1 MTCRKLYIYLWCVTT
16 LVCVACNRQA
26 PADVAGTRPVTLK
39 YARLL
44 HLAEADSFTL
54 CDVLNPWREGTVLH
68 RYVLVPAASP
78 LPSKLPQ
85 GTLLRTPLRRAVA
98 FSSVH
103 ASLLRDLGCLD
114 RLCGLCDTAYVVLP
128 ALRQA
133 LRAGQIA
140 DMGAALQPDRE
151 RLAAADPDALL
162 VSPFQNAGYGGLE
175 QLNVPLVECADYME
189 ASPLGRAEWM
199 RFYGRLFGCTAR
211 ADSLFANIAAT
222 YEQLQAEAAKAP
234 TRPTVLVDHMQSGT
248 WYVPGGRSTMG
259 QLYADAGAR
268 YLFSDLQQAGSV
280 SLSFETV
287 LARARDADFWF
298 TKYGAARDLTYATL
312 AADYPPYRQFRAW
325 QTHRIY
331 QCNVSR
337 TPYFELAPFRP
348 DLLLRDVVSIVHPD
362 LLPRYHRLFYQPMQ
376 P

>member
-1 MTCRKLYIYLWCVTT
+1 MAALLCA
-16 LVCVACNRQA
+16 ACSRPSA
-26 PADVAGTRPVTLK
+26 PDVEGARPVKLQ

-44 HLAEADSFTL
+44 RIAEADSFTL

-68 RYVLVPAASP
+68 RYVLVPAAAP
-78 LPSKLPQ
+78 LPSRLPQ
-85 GTLLRTPLRRAVA
+85 GTVLRTPLRRAVA

-103 ASLLRDLGCLD
+103 ASLLRDLGCLSQ
-114 RLCGLCDTAYVVLP
+114 LCGVCDTAYVVLP
-128 ALRQA
+128 ALRRA
-133 LRAGQIA
+133 LRTGRIA

-151 RLAAADPDALL
+151 RLVAAGPDALL

-175 QLNVPLVECADYME
+175 QIGVPLVECADYME

-211 ADSLFANIAAT
+211 ADSLFAGIAAT
-222 YEQLQAEAAKAP
+222 YEQIKAKAEKAP

-248 WYVPGGRSTMG
+248 WYVPGGQSTMG

-268 YLFSDLQQAGSV
+268 YLFSDLRQAGSV

-287 LARARDADFWF
+287 LARAKDAEFWF
-298 TKYGAARDLTYATL
+298 TKYGAASDLTYSAL

-325 QTHRIY
+325 QKHRIY
-331 QCNVSR
+331 QCNVSQ

-348 DLLLRDVVSIVHPD
+348 DLLLADVVSIVHPD
-362 LLPRYHRLFYQPMQ
+362 VLPRHHRLFYQPML